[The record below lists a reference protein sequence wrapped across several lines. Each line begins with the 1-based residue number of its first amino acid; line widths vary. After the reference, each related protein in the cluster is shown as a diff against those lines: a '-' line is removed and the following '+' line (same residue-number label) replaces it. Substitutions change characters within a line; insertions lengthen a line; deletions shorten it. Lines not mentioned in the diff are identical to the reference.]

1 MILLSW
7 DARSNAYSKRTS
19 RSGLTVQFI
28 DLKKQYQLN
37 KEKID
42 KAVLEVLA
50 DGRYIMGPQV
60 KELEERLAKFVGVKH
75 CISCSNG
82 TDAMT
87 IPLMAME
94 IGKGDAVF
102 TTAFT
107 FFATAEVIALRGAV
121 PVFVDID
128 PDTFNID
135 PDALEIQIQRIIAEG
150 KLNAKAVIAVDLFGL
165 PADYFRLRNV
175 TKKYGLTLIEDGAQ
189 GFGGEI
195 IGKKACSFGD
205 IATTSFFP
213 AKPLGCYGD
222 GGAIFLNDDEMAQ
235 KCESIRVH
243 GKGSEK
249 YDNVRIGL
257 NARLDTIQAAIL
269 SCKLD
274 IFPSEIESR
283 QRVAQKYTE
292 LLNDI
297 VKTPV
302 IPKGFLSA
310 YAQYT
315 VMLPEDARRD
325 QIMAKMKEKGI
336 PTFVYYP
343 KPMHLQGAF
352 SALGYKQGDFP
363 HAEAACERVLSLP
376 MHPYLEDEEIE
387 KIATALRE
395 SL

>member
-1 MILLSW
+1 M
-7 DARSNAYSKRTS
+7 
-19 RSGLTVQFI
+19 QFI
-28 DLKKQYQLN
+28 DLKTQYARN

-42 KAVLEVLA
+42 KAVLDVMG

-87 IPLMAME
+87 IPLMAMG
-94 IGKGDAVF
+94 IGEGDAVF

-135 PDALEIQIQRIIAEG
+135 PAALEAAIERTLKEG
-150 KLNAKAVIAVDLFGL
+150 KLTPKAIIAVDLFGL
-165 PADYFRLRNV
+165 PADYFRLRAIS
-175 TKKYGLTLIEDGAQ
+175 KKYGLVLIEDGAQ

-205 IATTSFFP
+205 VATTSFFP

-222 GGAIFLNDDEMAQ
+222 GGAIFLNDDELAG

-274 IFPSEIESR
+274 IFPEEIESR
-283 QRVAQKYTE
+283 QRVARLYTE
-292 LLNDI
+292 RLRDV

-302 IPKGFLSA
+302 IPKGYRSV

-315 VMLPEDARRD
+315 VMLPEGTDRSAV
-325 QIMAKMKEKGI
+325 MAKMKERGV

-352 SALGYKQGDFP
+352 SALGHKEGDFP
-363 HAEAACERVLSLP
+363 HAEAASARVLSLP
-376 MHPYLEDEEIE
+376 MHPYLEEAEIE
-387 KIATALRE
+387 QIANALRE

>member
-1 MILLSW
+1 M
-7 DARSNAYSKRTS
+7 
-19 RSGLTVQFI
+19 SGLTVQFI

-94 IGKGDAVF
+94 ISEGDAVF

-135 PDALEIQIQRIIAEG
+135 PDALEIQIQRVIAEG

-175 TKKYGLTLIEDGAQ
+175 VKKYGLTLIEDGAQ

-195 IGKKACSFGD
+195 IGKRACSFGD

-222 GGAIFLNDDEMAQ
+222 GGAIFLNDDEIAQ

-325 QIMAKMKEKGI
+325 QIMAEMKEKGI

-376 MHPYLEDEEIE
+376 MHPYLEDEKIE

>member
-1 MILLSW
+1 M
-7 DARSNAYSKRTS
+7 
-19 RSGLTVQFI
+19 QFI

-128 PDTFNID
+128 SDTFNID
-135 PDALEIQIQRIIAEG
+135 PDALEIQIQRVIAEG